1 MLQHTLLAFRKCY
14 ASLGETLR
22 FVCLFTYMQSTL
34 RRPAVEN
41 MRKALY
47 VQYSGGLMVYY
58 GVSIVGY
65 WAYGSTVSEYLP
77 KELSGPKWVK
87 ILVNAAVFVQSV
99 VSQHMF
105 IAPVHEALD
114 TKFLKLDESLHSR
127 ENIKR
132 LFCVR
137 ASLFTGNTLV
147 TAAFPFMGDFVKG
160 KIARIEKKVWHWT
173 NIVLFSLLAI
183 ATTISAVRL
192 IVNNVRVYH
201 FFADT

>member
-99 VSQHMF
+99 VSQHVSFVLLAF
-105 IAPVHEALD
+105 IW
-114 TKFLKLDESLHSR
+114 TF
-127 ENIKR
+127 
-132 LFCVR
+132 
-137 ASLFTGNTLV
+137 SLF
-147 TAAFPFMGDFVKG
+147 
-160 KIARIEKKVWHWT
+160 
-173 NIVLFSLLAI
+173 LAI
-183 ATTISAVRL
+183 IIVTSHPVFLFIIGCSSAHL
-192 IVNNVRVYH
+192 
-201 FFADT
+201 D